1 MPRDASSLPSWIPG
15 LARQVYAT
23 TGPYSGAAAHLEEIA
38 HKLFHTEV
46 LEEVWRRLHV
56 AVRDAPAP
64 CDPWPVLLGGI
75 IQAAGNVPPGSRAT
89 RDRPDRKIKILD
101 NQAAADELVRAA
113 AKQALALAKTLRSL
127 DSHVKQGA
135 SVPLEL
141 VSGVDL
147 LSSLL
152 ELKGGGAAREA
163 FTDLEAGL
171 SSAALCDWPT
181 PARQAL
187 WLAICARQ
195 HGRESGE
202 AFAGNAWLE
211 SSHSSWRDFI
221 RMVQACFAS
230 AGRMY
235 KCRVELREVDWLHL
249 AQGVI
254 DPTITRSD
262 VSACLRDLAK

>member
-1 MPRDASSLPSWIPG
+1 MPRDASSLPGWIPG

-23 TGPYSGAAAHLEEIA
+23 TGPYSGAAAHLEKIA
-38 HKLFHTEV
+38 HNLFHAKV

-75 IQAAGNVPPGSRAT
+75 IQAAGNTPPGSRAT
-89 RDRPDRKIKILD
+89 RDRPDKKIKILD
-101 NQAAADELVRAA
+101 NQAAADELVQAA
-113 AKQALALAKTLRSL
+113 AKQALALARTLRRL
-127 DSHVKQGA
+127 DGHVKQGA

-141 VSGVDL
+141 ASGVDL

-152 ELKGGGAAREA
+152 ELKGGGAARGAFEA
-163 FTDLEAGL
+163 FQGGL
-171 SSAALCDWPT
+171 SSAAALDWPP

-195 HGRESGE
+195 HGKEHGE

-221 RMVQACFAS
+221 RMARACFAS
-230 AGRMY
+230 AERMH

-249 AQGVI
+249 AQGVL
-254 DPTITRSD
+254 DPDITRSD
-262 VSACLRDLAK
+262 VNACLRDLAE